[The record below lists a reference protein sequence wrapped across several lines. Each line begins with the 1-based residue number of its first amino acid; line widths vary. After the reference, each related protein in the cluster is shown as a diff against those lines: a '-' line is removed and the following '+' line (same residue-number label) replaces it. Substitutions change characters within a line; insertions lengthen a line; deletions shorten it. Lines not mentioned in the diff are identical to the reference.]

1 MDVNTDLI
9 SSIAIGDAKNAP
21 CPDRIG
27 YLLADLHCAAGLR
40 VHLLANEIDEIGV
53 ALKFRMITAEDP
65 LECSFVGAASFLDGG
80 GHHDRA
86 D

>member
-1 MDVNTDLI
+1 MDANTDLI
-9 SSIAIGDAKNAP
+9 SSIAIGDAKNAT
-21 CPDRIG
+21 CPNRIG
-27 YLLADLHCAAGLR
+27 YLLADLRCAGLR

-53 ALKFRMITAEDP
+53 TLKFRMITAEDA